1 MNQSQIARSK
11 DQVLDPA
18 DMPKAKHYKAIIRG
32 GEPLQLTPSQA
43 DTIGLDMIAGNS
55 GKSYKLKQH
64 DLYLRVGDVRRI
76 EPDYEAE
83 ILEKRIARE
92 AAERQQKL
100 LLERKRNSK
109 CKAQYSIQSEINRIA
124 KDVSGRKSD
133 DNPDGVMWMKLIGDK
148 DWRAMIYE
156 KLRDSDVKW
165 CDDRRNECACDD
177 AYEPAPGRHNV

>member
-11 DQVLDPA
+11 DVDLA
-18 DMPKAKHYKAIIRG
+18 ELPKAKYYKAIIRG

-92 AAERQQKL
+92 ESERQQKL
-100 LLERKRNSK
+100 IVERKRNSR
-109 CKAQYSIQSEINRIA
+109 CKAQYSIQAEINRIA
-124 KDVSGRKSD
+124 KDVSGRKSA
-133 DNPDGVMWMKLIGDK
+133 DNPEGKLWMKLIGDK
-148 DWRAMIYE
+148 KWRAMIYD
-156 KLRDSDVKW
+156 KLRESGVKF
-165 CDDRRNECACDD
+165 CDDRRQECACDD